1 MQDYCN
7 FKNREGILKGSGV
20 SMNQPAV
27 LTKMK
32 EKFHGGDFLE
42 IADYTKEELM
52 NLIEI
57 AVDLKAK
64 LKNGV
69 AHRYLEGKSLAMIF
83 EKSSTRT
90 RVSFEAGMYQLG
102 GTAQFL
108 SSADMQLGNGETIS
122 DTAKV
127 LSRFVDAIM
136 IRTYGHEIVEELA
149 ESGSIPVING
159 LTDMAHPCQALADL
173 VTIYEKKGSFENLK
187 LVYIGDGNNVTHSL
201 IMACAIVGIECH
213 IAVPEG
219 HEVDAGIL
227 AKAVERAAENGTQVI
242 QTNDQETAIKDADII
257 YTDVWASMG
266 WEGDMDKL
274 LKSFEGYQ
282 VNEELV
288 SAAKNDYLFMHCLPA
303 NRGEEVTDGVI
314 DSENSVVFDQAEN
327 RLHAQKAVLAVLV

>member
-1 MQDYCN
+1 
-7 FKNREGILKGSGV
+7 
-20 SMNQPAV
+20 MNQPAV
-27 LTKMK
+27 LTNMK
-32 EKFHGGDFLE
+32 EKFQGEDFLE
-42 IADYTKEELM
+42 IANYSKEELM
-52 NLIEI
+52 NFIEI

-64 LKNGV
+64 LKNGEP
-69 AHRYLEGKSLAMIF
+69 HRYLEGKSLAMIF

-127 LSRFVDAIM
+127 LSRYVDAIM
-136 IRTYGHEIVEELA
+136 IRTFGHDIVEELA
-149 ESGSIPVING
+149 ESASIPVING
-159 LTDMAHPCQALADL
+159 LTDTAHPCQALADL
-173 VTIYEKKGSFENLK
+173 VTIYEQKGSFENLK

-219 HEVDAGIL
+219 HEVDADIL

-242 QTNDQETAIKDADII
+242 QTNDQVSAIKDADII

-274 LKSFEGYQ
+274 QVSFKGYQ
-282 VNEELV
+282 VNEEMV
-288 SAAKNDYLFMHCLPA
+288 TAAKDDYLFMHCLPA

-314 DSENSVVFDQAEN
+314 DSDNSVVFDQAEN